1 MCISASALHRGRQA
15 VLLDHRGD
23 RRVRTR
29 PNVRA
34 PDGRTGRRPGARPN
48 RRAKAETGPASGNA
62 RPADVEETGD
72 DANAS
77 TPSSRSPRS
86 SASPALPSI
95 DTCPGRPPHPDFH
108 RRSVGPRSAYFGAGV
123 ASGVLGRIGSSWS
136 SDERP
141 TVVAAPN
148 AHDRIE
154 AVLPSQRALSSP
166 KPCSGREGMIMFDT
180 VRVPGPR
187 PDSGC
192 CPRFG
197 LGPALGCRSK

>member
-1 MCISASALHRGRQA
+1 MSE
-15 VLLDHRGD
+15 
-23 RRVRTR
+23 RTMDGLAAA
-29 PNVRA
+29 RA
-34 PDGRTGRRPGARPN
+34 RGRTGGQSRNWARVRLSSPGRCM
-48 RRAKAETGPASGNA
+48 RKPA
-62 RPADVEETGD
+62 TT
-72 DANAS
+72 ANAS

-86 SASPALPSI
+86 SASSAPPST
-95 DTCPGRPPHPDFH
+95 DTCPRRPPHPDFH
-108 RRSVGPRSAYFGAGV
+108 RRSVGPRRAYFGAGV

-154 AVLPSQRALSSP
+154 AVLPSQRALSSS
-166 KPCSGREGMIMFDT
+166 KPCSGREGMITFDS